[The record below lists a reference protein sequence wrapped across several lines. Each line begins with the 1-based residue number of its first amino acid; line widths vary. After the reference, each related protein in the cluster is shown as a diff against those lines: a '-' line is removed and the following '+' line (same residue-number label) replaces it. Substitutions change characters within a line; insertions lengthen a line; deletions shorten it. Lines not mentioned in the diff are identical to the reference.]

1 MKYFRHTL
9 DNGLQI
15 LLQMVSSPV
24 AHVGVFI
31 RSGTVNEPPHLQG
44 LAHFTEHAI
53 FKGSQQRTSYEIL
66 SSIESVGG
74 EMNAYTSKEETCYYA
89 SFLKEYLADALDVFS
104 DMLFNPVFPEEE
116 IAKEKQVVLDEV
128 ESYQDNPAEQIF
140 DDFESLL
147 FGKHPLGRQ
156 VLGKRKDIVAI
167 ARQDLMN
174 YVNSNYQPGRMLI
187 SCVGDF
193 EPEYLVR
200 LAEKYFGYHWE
211 NGHHLT
217 VLPRLRK
224 KKIFHTTRKKAN
236 HQAHVVTGLLTEGPQ
251 EKSYYAL
258 NLLNLCIG
266 GPLMM
271 SRLNLAVREKY
282 GLTYIIESN
291 LNYYSQTGLFTI
303 YFGTDTAQVDKVLN
317 IIREEITRLRDKALT
332 AAELETLKRQY
343 TGLAAIG
350 WEANQSRMLGAG
362 KKTILGGYAE
372 TFDEM
377 KENINS
383 ITAAE
388 LQDTAIRLLDPEQ
401 FSTLIFTP

>member
-1 MKYFRHTL
+1 MKYFRYTL
-9 DNGLQI
+9 ANGLQI
-15 LLQMVSSPV
+15 LLQKVTSPV

-44 LAHFTEHAI
+44 LAHFTEHAL
-53 FKGSQQRTSYEIL
+53 FKGSQRRNSYEIL

-89 SFLKEYLADALDVFS
+89 SFLKEYLSDALDVFS

-116 IAKEKQVVLDEV
+116 IVKEKQVVLDEV

-140 DDFESLL
+140 DDFETLL

-156 VLGKRKDIVAI
+156 ILGKRKDVMAI
-167 ARQDLMN
+167 TREDLIS
-174 YVNSNYQPGRMLI
+174 YVSSNYQPSRMLI

-193 EPEYLVR
+193 EPESLIR
-200 LAEKYFGYHWE
+200 LAEKFFGHRLEYAP
-211 NGHHLT
+211 LQ
-217 VLPRLRK
+217 VALPRPRK
-224 KKIFHTTRKKAN
+224 KKPFHTTRKKAN

-251 EKSYYAL
+251 EKSYYPL
-258 NLLNLCIG
+258 NLLNLYIG

-271 SRLNLAVREKY
+271 SRLNLSVREKY

-291 LNYYSQTGLFTI
+291 LNYYSTTGLFTI
-303 YFGTDTAQVDKVLN
+303 YFGTDTAQVEKVLS
-317 IIREEITRLRDKALT
+317 IIREEINRLRDKALT

-350 WEANQSRMLGAG
+350 WEVNQSRMLGAG

-377 KENINS
+377 KENIHR
-383 ITAAE
+383 ITAEE
-388 LQDTAIRLLDPEQ
+388 LQETAIRLLDPEH